1 MAWRKSEPLIFEL
14 DLIDYRCI
22 LTLECFIVLLGG
34 ATVDVNFVAS
44 TEPSK
49 NTKRKSDNSKVRKN
63 SLFVRQQIQSDSL
76 TFGDFK
82 IFFEGSDATEPKFSQ
97 NLQNQ
102 NLMMQKKSS
111 KKIDSQGNCTGKSS
125 SRGFDPILKID
136 RYLLVTFTDFLRG
149 WVLLN
154 PNLPKNSNIFLR

>member
-63 SLFVRQQIQSDSL
+63 
-76 TFGDFK
+76 TFC
-82 IFFEGSDATEPKFSQ
+82 ETT
-97 NLQNQ
+97 NL
-102 NLMMQKKSS
+102 
-111 KKIDSQGNCTGKSS
+111 I
-125 SRGFDPILKID
+125 RFAHF
-136 RYLLVTFTDFLRG
+136 RRF
-149 WVLLN
+149 
-154 PNLPKNSNIFLR
+154 